1 MRVIET
7 VSSMREALKYCG
19 RSIGFVP
26 TMGYLH
32 EGHLS
37 LVRAARGEN
46 ISLVTS
52 IFVNPTQF
60 GPNEDYATYPR
71 DIESDLSKLEQK
83 GVDLVFA
90 PSVEEMYPDGL
101 DTQITVGSI
110 GTRLEGLSR
119 PGHFNGVATIVCKF
133 ISILSPDNI
142 YFGQKDYQQTRI
154 VSKVVEDLN
163 LAARVVVLP
172 TVREANGLAFSSRNT
187 VMTLE
192 ERKASGLIYQIL
204 CDVKSLKAEGT
215 YEVSK
220 IRKHII
226 SLVDQE
232 PMARLDYASIVD
244 SISLDELDEIKDG
257 SMILIAV
264 WIGNV
269 RLIDNAYL

>member
-7 VSSMREALKYCG
+7 VSRMREALKYCG

-37 LVRAARGEN
+37 LVRAAREQN
-46 ISLVTS
+46 ESLVTS
-52 IFVNPTQF
+52 IFVNPAQF
-60 GPNEDYATYPR
+60 GPHEDYRTYPR
-71 DIESDLSKLEQK
+71 DIESDLNKLEK
-83 GVDLVFA
+83 MGVDLVFT

-110 GTRLEGLSR
+110 GDRLEGLSR

-142 YFGQKDYQQTRI
+142 YFGQKDYQQTRV
-154 VSKVVEDLN
+154 VSKIVEDLN
-163 LAARVVVLP
+163 LDARVVVLP
-172 TVREANGLAFSSRNT
+172 TIRQDDGLALSSRNS
-187 VMTLE
+187 VMTSE
-192 ERKASGLIYQIL
+192 EREASRLMSRIL
-204 CDVKSLKAEGT
+204 REVKLLKAEGT
-215 YEVSK
+215 YQVSK
-220 IRKHII
+220 IKDHVI

-232 PMARLDYASIVD
+232 PIARLDYASIVD
-244 SISLDELDEIKDG
+244 SIYLYELDEIKDD
-257 SMILIAV
+257 SIILIAV

-269 RLIDNAYL
+269 RLIDNDFL

>member
-1 MRVIET
+1 
-7 VSSMREALKYCG
+7 MREALKYCG

-37 LVRAARGEN
+37 LVRAAREQN
-46 ISLVTS
+46 DSLVTS

-60 GPNEDYATYPR
+60 GPHEDYRTYPR
-71 DIESDLSKLEQK
+71 DIESDLNKLEK
-83 GVDLVFA
+83 MGVDLVFT

-110 GTRLEGLSR
+110 GDRLEGLSR

-142 YFGQKDYQQTRI
+142 YFGQKDYQQTRV
-154 VSKVVEDLN
+154 VSKIVEDLN
-163 LAARVVVLP
+163 LNARVVVLP
-172 TVREANGLAFSSRNT
+172 TIRQDDGLALSSRNS
-187 VMTLE
+187 VMTSE
-192 ERKASGLIYQIL
+192 EREASRLMSRIL
-204 CDVKSLKAEGT
+204 RDVKLLKAAGT
-215 YEVSK
+215 YQVSK
-220 IRKHII
+220 IKDHVI

-232 PMARLDYASIVD
+232 PIARLDYASIVD
-244 SISLDELDEIKDG
+244 SIYLYELDEIKDD
-257 SMILIAV
+257 SIILIAV

-269 RLIDNAYL
+269 RLIDNDFL

>member
-7 VSSMREALKYCG
+7 VSRMREALKYCG

-37 LVRAARGEN
+37 LVRAAREQN
-46 ISLVTS
+46 DSLVTS

-60 GPNEDYATYPR
+60 GPHEDYRTYPR
-71 DIESDLSKLEQK
+71 DIESDLNKLEK
-83 GVDLVFA
+83 MGVDLVFT

-110 GTRLEGLSR
+110 GDRLEGLSR

-142 YFGQKDYQQTRI
+142 YFGQKDYQQTRV
-154 VSKVVEDLN
+154 VSKIVEDLN
-163 LAARVVVLP
+163 LNARVVVLP
-172 TVREANGLAFSSRNT
+172 TIRQDDGLALSSRNS
-187 VMTLE
+187 VMTSE
-192 ERKASGLIYQIL
+192 EREASRLMSRIL
-204 CDVKSLKAEGT
+204 RDVKLLKAAGT
-215 YEVSK
+215 YQVSK
-220 IRKHII
+220 IKDHVI

-232 PMARLDYASIVD
+232 PIARLDYASIVD
-244 SISLDELDEIKDG
+244 SIYLYELDEIKDD
-257 SMILIAV
+257 SIILIAG

-269 RLIDNAYL
+269 RLIDNDFL

>member
-7 VSSMREALKYCG
+7 VSEMREALRCCG

-37 LVRAARGEN
+37 LVRVAREEN
-46 ISLVTS
+46 VSLVAS

-60 GPNEDYATYPR
+60 GPNEDYTTYPR
-71 DIESDLSKLEQK
+71 DTESDLIKLEQS
-83 GVDLVFA
+83 GVDLVFS

-110 GTRLEGLSR
+110 AARLEGRSR
-119 PGHFNGVATIVCKF
+119 PGHFNGVATIVCKLMN
-133 ISILSPDNI
+133 IVSPDNI
-142 YFGQKDYQQTRI
+142 YFGQKDYQQTRV

-163 LAARVVVLP
+163 FASSVIVVP
-172 TVREANGLAFSSRNT
+172 TVRQTNGIAFSSRNA

-192 ERKASGLIYQIL
+192 EREASVLMCRIL
-204 CDVKSLKAEGT
+204 RDAKSLKAEGT

-220 IRKHII
+220 IKKHIA

-232 PMARLDYASIVD
+232 PMAQLDYASIVD

-264 WIGNV
+264 WFGNV
-269 RLIDNAYL
+269 RLIDNAFL